1 MKLLYIADNG
11 FSCHNGTYYYTRPNE
26 INSLQ
31 YLKYFENISYIA
43 RISRYKGNEIPINKE
58 CYVRLVGR
66 YAIKDL
72 KVAMYE
78 MRHNYDVVIVR
89 NGLLG
94 CFAAK
99 CTKRLGKT
107 LISYCGADPFE
118 FQKSKG
124 TILGLLVAYFWRGL
138 EKRKMLMADYA
149 YYCTKVLYDRYPC
162 HCPYIVCSNVDV
174 QIDREILAKRLAK
187 IGFECKE
194 YTIGLIGQY
203 KDNDNKGISVVIKA
217 LAILGDK
224 YRFQVVGDGE
234 PKRYKKMINKLRL
247 EGRVDFLGYVS
258 DKKQLNEWLDNIDFY
273 VQPSLSEGLPRAV
286 IEAMARACP
295 TLGTDIC
302 GMKEL
307 LENDYL
313 IRCKDYKA
321 LACKIKEMTTF
332 EVMRKAAKVNFSK
345 AKNYST
351 EIRDKKLDD
360 FFYTLVKNIE
370 QK

>member
-1 MKLLYIADNG
+1 M
-11 FSCHNGTYYYTRPNE
+11 
-26 INSLQ
+26 
-31 YLKYFENISYIA
+31 
-43 RISRYKGNEIPINKE
+43 
-58 CYVRLVGR
+58 
-66 YAIKDL
+66 
-72 KVAMYE
+72 
-78 MRHNYDVVIVR
+78 
-89 NGLLG
+89 
-94 CFAAK
+94 
-99 CTKRLGKT
+99 
-107 LISYCGADPFE
+107 
-118 FQKSKG
+118 
-124 TILGLLVAYFWRGL
+124 
-138 EKRKMLMADYA
+138 
-149 YYCTKVLYDRYPC
+149 
-162 HCPYIVCSNVDV
+162 
-174 QIDREILAKRLAK
+174 
-187 IGFECKE
+187 
-194 YTIGLIGQY
+194 
-203 KDNDNKGISVVIKA
+203 
-217 LAILGDK
+217 
-224 YRFQVVGDGE
+224 VGDGE